1 MTVVAAFQIL
11 RALILKDCNNM
22 QIISLNGAWELSQ
35 KDKDDVIKATVPG
48 CVHTDLL
55 ANGLLDDPFYRD
67 NEATMK
73 WIGETDWVYRRT
85 FDVTRD
91 FTRLD
96 QVILRC
102 EGLDTLA
109 TIRINGNDVASTDN
123 MFRTYEFN
131 VKKYLRS
138 GVNSI
143 EIEFDA
149 PLTYAEK
156 METEKGKMAGW
167 VDGMRLNSGGWIRK
181 EPCNFGWD
189 WGPMLPTSGIWR
201 DISLL
206 GIGNGRIDDA
216 RITQV
221 HHANKVDVSVNLKI
235 SPRQKEPVTVV
246 ISLARDGLT
255 IMDNRRITFDGDTTE
270 VKFEIHNP
278 DLWYPNGMGEQPLY
292 EVLVGL
298 FDRELKQ
305 LDYISKRFGLRE
317 IKLER
322 HDDEWGES
330 FYFSCNGVPFFAK
343 GANWIPASPYPGQT
357 TSEEYHSLVQAA
369 KDANMNMLR
378 VWGGGI
384 YENDEFYNACD
395 ELGITVWQDFMFACG
410 TYPSFDKEFMANV
423 RAEAEDNVRR
433 IRHHACLALWCG
445 NNEIEQGMGSD
456 NWQEVLSW
464 EDYGKLFDDLLPS
477 IVAELD
483 GQTDYWPGSP
493 HSPKG
498 DRNDWI
504 NPDWGDTHLWMVW
517 HGKKPF
523 EWYRSR
529 PDRFCSEFGFQSFP
543 EPQMVDE
550 FTIPEDHDILSP
562 VMQHHQRSPIGNGTI
577 THYQKDW
584 FHDPKDFASMLW
596 LSQILQGMAMKYAIE
611 HWRRNMPRTMGTL
624 YWQFN
629 DMWPA
634 ASWSALDWKGNWKAL
649 QYMTKRFYAPLLI
662 SGLEDADANTVEIH
676 ITSDAGIEKSGQV
689 IWTVTNTQGATLQS
703 GVIDTS
709 IPYRANTLV
718 DTLDLSGLVAEHGQS
733 NLIIWL
739 ELRVND
745 VLVSDNLVTLS
756 RPKTLDLQEPNFNVT
771 TRQLD
776 ENHHEIT
783 LQTDVPALYV
793 WLELKGARMTDNFF
807 HLRPKQSKRVIVEA
821 ENISDIVINSL
832 IDTYQ

>member
-1 MTVVAAFQIL
+1 M
-11 RALILKDCNNM
+11 
-22 QIISLNGAWELSQ
+22 
-35 KDKDDVIKATVPG
+35 PG

-67 NEATMK
+67 NEASMQ
-73 WIGETDWVYRRT
+73 WIGDTDWVYRRT
-85 FDVTRD
+85 FDVTRE
-91 FTRLD
+91 FTRLN
-96 QVILRC
+96 QVVLRC

-109 TIRINGNDVASTDN
+109 TIRINGNEIATTDN

-138 GVNSI
+138 GTNSI
-143 EIEFDA
+143 EIDFDA
-149 PLTYAEK
+149 PVTYVEK
-156 METEKGKMAGW
+156 MDAEKGKMVGW

-201 DISLL
+201 NISLL
-206 GIGNGRIDDA
+206 GIEQARIDDV
-216 RITQV
+216 RVTQV
-221 HHANKVDVSVNLKI
+221 HSENKVDVTVSLEV
-235 SPRQKEPVTVV
+235 SPRQKETVTAV

-270 VKFEIHNP
+270 VHFEIHNP
-278 DLWYPNGMGEQPLY
+278 SLWFPNGMGEQPLY
-292 EVLVGL
+292 EVLIGL

-305 LDYISKRFGLRE
+305 LDYKAKRFGLRE

-322 HDDEWGES
+322 HDDKWGES

-357 TSEEYHSLVQAA
+357 SANEYRRLVQAA

-384 YENDEFYNACD
+384 YEDDEFYHACD

-410 TYPSFDKEFMANV
+410 TYPSFDEEWMATV
-423 RAEAEDNVRR
+423 KAEAEDNVKRL
-433 IRHHACLALWCG
+433 RHHACLALWCG
-445 NNEIEQGMGSD
+445 NNEIEQGMGHD
-456 NWQEVLSW
+456 NWSETVSW
-464 EDYGKLFDDLLPS
+464 EDYSKLFDDLLPS
-477 IVAELD
+477 VVSDLD
-483 GQTDYWPGSP
+483 SQTDYWPGSP

-504 NPDWGDTHLWMVW
+504 NPDWGDTHLWFVW
-517 HGKKPF
+517 HGKQPF
-523 EWYRSR
+523 EWYRTR

-550 FTIPEDHDILSP
+550 FTIEEDHDIMSP

-584 FHDPKDFASMLW
+584 FHDPKNFASTLW
-596 LSQILQGMAMKYAIE
+596 LSQILQGMAMKYAVE

-624 YWQFN
+624 YWQMN

-634 ASWSALDWKGNWKAL
+634 ASWSSLDWKGNWKAL
-649 QYMTKRFYAPLLI
+649 QYMTKRFYAPIMI
-662 SGLEDADANTVEIH
+662 SGLENVETNTIEIH
-676 ITSDAGIEKSGQV
+676 VTSDSDVEKSGKV
-689 IWTVTNTQGATLQS
+689 VWIISDTQGQTLEN
-703 GVIDTS
+703 GTIDTTVA
-709 IPYRANTLV
+709 IRANTLV
-718 DTLDLSGLVAEHGQS
+718 ETLDLSESVASHGQS
-733 NLIIWL
+733 DLIIWL
-739 ELRVND
+739 ELWVDD
-745 VLVSDNLVTLS
+745 VQVSDNLVTLS
-756 RPKTLDLQEPNFNVT
+756 RPKTLDLQQPTISVN
-771 TRQLD
+771 TRELGGD
-776 ENHHEIT
+776 SYEVILES
-783 LQTDVPALYV
+783 DVPALYV
-793 WLELKGARMTDNFF
+793 WLELKGAGMSDNFF
-807 HLRPKQSKRVIVEA
+807 HLRPNQAKRVLVSSAGIANLQV
-821 ENISDIVINSL
+821 NSL

>member
-1 MTVVAAFQIL
+1 
-11 RALILKDCNNM
+11 M
-22 QIISLNGAWELSQ
+22 QIVSLNGSWDLS
-35 KDKDDVIKATVPG
+35 KLDDDDAIINATVPG

-67 NEATMK
+67 NEASMQ

-85 FDVTRD
+85 FEVTRE
-91 FTRLD
+91 FTRLN
-96 QVILRC
+96 QVFLRC

-109 TIRINGNDVASTDN
+109 TIRINGNDVATTDN

-138 GVNSI
+138 GGNYI
-143 EIEFDA
+143 EIEFAA
-149 PLTYAEK
+149 PLPYVEQMDA
-156 METEKGKMAGW
+156 EKGKMVGW

-206 GIGNGRIDDA
+206 GIEQGRLEDV

-221 HHANKVDVSVNLKI
+221 HSDNKADVTVSLSV
-235 SPRQKEPVTVV
+235 SPRQKETVTAV

-255 IMDNRRITFDGDTTE
+255 IMDNRRITFDGDTTD
-270 VKFEIHNP
+270 VHFEINNP
-278 DLWYPNGMGEQPLY
+278 ALWYPNGMGEQPLY

-298 FDRELKQ
+298 FDRELNQ

-330 FYFSCNGVPFFAK
+330 FYFSCNGIPFFTK
-343 GANWIPASPYPGQT
+343 GANWIPASPYPGT
-357 TSEEYHSLVQAA
+357 TSAEEYRQLVKAA

-384 YENDEFYNACD
+384 YEDDEFYHACD
-395 ELGITVWQDFMFACG
+395 EMGITVWQDFMFACG
-410 TYPSFDKEFMANV
+410 TYPSFDKAFMANV
-423 RAEAEDNVRR
+423 KAEAEDNVRR
-433 IRHHACLALWCG
+433 LRHHACLALWCG

-464 EDYGKLFDDLLPS
+464 ENYGKLFDDLLPS
-477 IVAELD
+477 VVAELD
-483 GQTDYWPGSP
+483 GQTAYWPGSP

-517 HGKKPF
+517 HGKEPF
-523 EWYRSR
+523 EWYRTR

-596 LSQILQGMAMKYAIE
+596 LSQILQGMAMKYAVE

-649 QYMTKRFYAPLLI
+649 QYMSKRFYAPMMI
-662 SGLEDADANTVEIH
+662 SGLEDVDANTVEIH
-676 ITSDAGIEKSGQV
+676 ITSDSAVEKMGQV
-689 IWTVTNTQGATLQS
+689 VWTVSNTSGDTLDS
-703 GVIDTS
+703 GVIETKIS
-709 IPYRANTLV
+709 IRDDDLIT
-718 DTLDLSGLVAEHGQS
+718 TLDLSELVTEHGQS
-733 NLIIWL
+733 DLIIWL
-739 ELRVND
+739 ELYVDD
-745 VLVSDNLVTLS
+745 VIVSDNLVTLS
-756 RPKTLDLQEPNFNVT
+756 RPKTLALHQANITVT
-771 TRQLD
+771 TRALGSNSY
-776 ENHHEIT
+776 ELT
-783 LQTDVPALYV
+783 LETDVPALYV
-793 WLELKGARMTDNFF
+793 WIELKSAKMSDNFF
-807 HLRPKQSKRVIVEA
+807 HLRPNQTKHITISS
-821 ENISDIVINSL
+821 ENIADLVVNSL

>member
-1 MTVVAAFQIL
+1 
-11 RALILKDCNNM
+11 M
-22 QIISLNGAWELSQ
+22 QIISLNGTWDLS
-35 KDKDDVIKATVPG
+35 KRDEDTVIDATVPG

-67 NEATMK
+67 NEASMR

-85 FDVTRD
+85 FHVTRE

-138 GVNSI
+138 GDNSI
-143 EIEFDA
+143 EVEFAA
-149 PLTYAEK
+149 PLPYVEK
-156 METEKGKMAGW
+156 MDAEKGKMVGW

-206 GIGNGRIDDA
+206 GIEDGRIDDV

-221 HHANKVDVSVNLKI
+221 HHDNSVEVNVNLKI
-235 SPRQKEPVTVV
+235 SPRQKEPVTAV

-255 IMDNRRITFDGDTTE
+255 IMDNRRITFDGDATE

-278 DLWYPNGMGEQPLY
+278 DLWFPNGMGEQPLY

-298 FDRELKQ
+298 FNRELKQ
-305 LDYISKRFGLRE
+305 LDYTSKRFGLRE

-357 TSEEYHSLVQAA
+357 SADEYYRLVQAA

-384 YENDEFYNACD
+384 YENDEFYSACD

-410 TYPSFDKEFMANV
+410 TYPSFDKQFMANV
-423 RAEAEDNVRR
+423 KAEAEDNVRR

-456 NWQEVLSW
+456 TWQEVLSW

-477 IVAELD
+477 VVARLD
-483 GQTDYWPGSP
+483 GQTAYWPGSP

-504 NPDWGDTHLWMVW
+504 NPNWGDTHLWMVW
-517 HGKKPF
+517 HGKQPF

-649 QYMTKRFYAPLLI
+649 QYMTKRFYAPILI

-676 ITSDAGIEKSGQV
+676 ITSEARAEKSGQV
-689 IWTVTNTQGATLQS
+689 TWTVTNSQGDTLEN
-703 GVIDTS
+703 GIINTVV
-709 IPYRANTLV
+709 PVRANTHV
-718 DTLDLSGLVAEHGQS
+718 DTLDLSNLVEEHGQS

-739 ELRVND
+739 ELRIDD

-756 RPKTLDLQEPNFNVT
+756 RPKTLALQEPNISVA

-776 ENHHEIT
+776 SNHHEIV

-793 WLELKGARMTDNFF
+793 WLELKGAVMSDNFF
-807 HLRPKQSKRVIVEA
+807 HLRPNQSKRVIVESK
-821 ENISDIVINSL
+821 NIADIVVNSL
-832 IDTYQ
+832 VDTYQ